1 MTTNSWPPGGRRG
14 IADTARALTAGLL
27 FPICA
32 ALVARGSS
40 STNPAPTASPQSA
53 GAATPTAA
61 ATATP
66 TAAPTARVAGN
77 TANLTFTGT
86 LSGSTTQAKAAKN
99 AKPSTCGG
107 GSINVGITLNGHD
120 HDLLVVNVSY
130 KGPARYTLGDVSTGT
145 AALLSDALYGGMSE
159 YTSTSGTV
167 TYDGD
172 KSITIDA
179 NLVGSATQTA
189 HISGSA
195 ACA

>member
-14 IADTARALTAGLL
+14 IADTARALSAVPL

-53 GAATPTAA
+53 GAATPT
-61 ATATP
+61 TATP
-66 TAAPTARVAGN
+66 TAAPTARVACN
-77 TANLTFTGT
+77 TANLTFTWT

-120 HDLLVVNVSY
+120 YDLLVVNVSY

-145 AALLSDALYGGMSE
+145 AALLSDALYGGMSD